1 MSLHPLP
8 EPTPRHGRRPF
19 AILRILA
26 VVVGVATA
34 AVGIAAAGD
43 PTPATG
49 KVPPASSAVADV
61 VLARSALVALDADAD
76 LKGINLVV
84 SVVDRSA
91 VIGGPV
97 ANARQ
102 SRRAEE
108 VVRAVPGI
116 ADVRNNCFV
125 ALGPDPLLRALAD
138 RMGSTLPPR
147 PTMYDLP
154 GVLTNHL
161 TPAAPLPESA
171 PVNPATFASADPPGT
186 VVVRKPPGEPGLLG
200 APVGPAVPGSV
211 PTPSL
216 PPTTPVVL
224 TGTVPPVP
232 GNANAVL
239 VAAHEVRKADAR
251 FARLTVELREGTLVV
266 GGSAPLA
273 ADAWDFAQKLRS
285 VPGVTRIAVGAVAG
299 K

>member
-19 AILRILA
+19 AILRILTVA
-26 VVVGVATA
+26 AGVAAA
-34 AVGIAAAGD
+34 AVGIATAAD
-43 PTPATG
+43 PAPATG
-49 KVPPASSAVADV
+49 KAAAPASPAVADV
-61 VLARSALVALDADAD
+61 VLARSALAALDADAD
-76 LKGINLVV
+76 LKGVHLVV
-84 SVVDRSA
+84 SVVDRGA

-97 ANARQ
+97 SNARQ

-125 ALGPDPLLRALAD
+125 ALGPDPLLRSLAD

-147 PTMYDLP
+147 PTLYTLP

-171 PVNPATFASADPPGT
+171 PVDPATFAAADPPVP
-186 VVVRKPPGEPGLLG
+186 VVVRKPAGEPGVLG
-200 APVGPAVPGSV
+200 APVGPAASGSAIPTPALLPAVPG
-211 PTPSL
+211 
-216 PPTTPVVL
+216 VL
-224 TGTVPPVP
+224 TGAP
-232 GNANAVL
+232 GNASAVL
-239 VAAHEVRKADAR
+239 AAVHEVRKTEAR
-251 FARLTVELREGTLVV
+251 FARLTVEVRDGTLVV
-266 GGSAPLA
+266 GGAAPLA

-285 VPGVTRIAVGAVAG
+285 VRGVSRVAVGAVAG